1 MSLFGRAYDCS
12 VVFACSPDRLCPLW
26 IKKKKKKEEVFWH
39 QSKQINKNFRARL
52 LSTAVFLVAVTPSG
66 RRLVFSK
73 TGLLAQQVWAS
84 RAPLSFKSRHI

>member
-1 MSLFGRAYDCS
+1 MTAAWCLLALQIDY
-12 VVFACSPDRLCPLW
+12 VLCGL
-26 IKKKKKKEEVFWH
+26 KKKKKEEVFWH